1 MSSFYHF
8 AAMGDSF
15 ARVRVGVFAHQ
26 PARKDRPMAVNFYPT
41 RSSFSAKAVRG
52 GVDLEPATKE
62 RIATMAAVVLAVLVV
77 AAIAVLIG
85 MA

>member
-1 MSSFYHF
+1 
-8 AAMGDSF
+8 
-15 ARVRVGVFAHQ
+15 
-26 PARKDRPMAVNFYPT
+26 MAVNFYPT
-41 RSSFSAKAVRG
+41 RSSVSAKAARG